1 MIKTAPDARPWVEKY
16 RPRKIAE
23 VSQQVEAKRL
33 LSRIIETGNMPH
45 LLFFGPPGS
54 GKTSAALALV
64 KELFGRE
71 DAKTR
76 LLELN
81 ASDERGIRVVREKIK
96 KYTRTNTPKGK
107 INPETG
113 RREDA
118 KTRLL
123 ELNAS
128 DERGIRVVRE
138 KIKKYTRT
146 NTPKGKINPE
156 TGREM
161 PPWKIVILDEA
172 DMMTPDAQA
181 ALRRIM
187 EAFARNTRFIIIC
200 NYIHK
205 IIDPL
210 FSRCSP
216 HRFEPVSPDAQMERL
231 QMICK
236 AENLNVEEAAI
247 HRLMNLTNGD
257 LRRAVNLLQS
267 AAGIHQNITED
278 AILEVAVMVAE
289 VVKTDSLS
297 DLQKATILHELGAT
311 EFAVLQGANSL
322 LQLLSAC
329 LKIQAVVLQQP

>member
-1 MIKTAPDARPWVEKY
+1 MSKTSVDTRPWVEKY

-23 VSQQVEAKRL
+23 VSQQAEAKRL
-33 LSRIIETGNMPH
+33 LSRIVATGNMPH

-71 DAKTR
+71 ESKTR

-81 ASDERGIRVVREKIK
+81 ASDERGGAW
-96 KYTRTNTPKGK
+96 NLP
-107 INPETG
+107 
-113 RREDA
+113 
-118 KTRLL
+118 
-123 ELNAS
+123 
-128 DERGIRVVRE
+128 
-138 KIKKYTRT
+138 
-146 NTPKGKINPE
+146 
-156 TGREM
+156 EM
-161 PPWKIVILDEA
+161 PPWKIVMLDEA

-200 NYIHK
+200 NYVHK

-216 HRFEPVSPDAQMERL
+216 HRFEPVSRDAQTERL

-236 AENLNVEEAAI
+236 AENLSVEGKVLE
-247 HRLMNLTNGD
+247 RLMSLTSGD

-267 AAGIHQNITED
+267 AAGIHQTITEN
-278 AILEVAVMVAE
+278 AILEVAVHPPTDVVTSVLTACATSPEAVNEVAEEVTNQGWDIALLLQEMVAE
-289 VVKTDSLS
+289 VVKAPNLS
-297 DLQKATILHELGAT
+297 DLQKATILHELGAK
-311 EFAVLQGANSL
+311 EFAVLQGAHSL
-322 LQLLSAC
+322 LQLLAVC
-329 LKIQAVVLQQP
+329 LKIQEVMLQA

>member
-1 MIKTAPDARPWVEKY
+1 MLKTAADSRPWVEKY
-16 RPRKIAE
+16 RPRKVAD
-23 VSQQVEAKRL
+23 VSQQAEAKRL

-71 DAKTR
+71 EAKTR

-113 RREDA
+113 RWVGVGVF
-118 KTRLL
+118 L
-123 ELNAS
+123 
-128 DERGIRVVRE
+128 G
-138 KIKKYTRT
+138 
-146 NTPKGKINPE
+146 G
-156 TGREM
+156 EM

-187 EAFARNTRFIIIC
+187 EALARNTR
-200 NYIHK
+200 

-216 HRFEPVSPDAQMERL
+216 HRFEPVSADAQIERL

-236 AENLNVEEAAI
+236 AENLNVEEGALA
-247 HRLMNLTNGD
+247 RLIDLTCGD

-267 AAGIHQNITED
+267 AAGIHQTITED
-278 AILEVAVMVAE
+278 AILEVAVVNEIAEEVTNQGWDVALLLQEMVTE
-289 VVKTDSLS
+289 VVKSDSLS
-297 DLQKATILHELGAT
+297 DLQKATILHELGSA
-311 EFAVLQGANSL
+311 EFAVLQG
-322 LQLLSAC
+322 
-329 LKIQAVVLQQP
+329 KQP

>member
-1 MIKTAPDARPWVEKY
+1 MLKTPFDSRPWVEKY

-33 LSRIIETGNMPH
+33 LTRIIETGNMPH

-81 ASDERGIRVVREKIK
+81 ASDERGIRVVRERIK
-96 KYTRTNTPKGK
+96 R
-107 INPETG
+107 
-113 RREDA
+113 
-118 KTRLL
+118 
-123 ELNAS
+123 
-128 DERGIRVVRE
+128 
-138 KIKKYTRT
+138 YTRT

-236 AENLNVEEAAI
+236 AENLNVEAGALE
-247 HRLMNLTNGD
+247 RLMSLTSGD

-267 AAGIHQNITED
+267 AAGIHQKITEDAILEVAVSAAGIHQKITED

-289 VVKTDSLS
+289 VVKSDSLS
-297 DLQKATILHELGAT
+297 DLQKATMLHELAAA
-311 EFAVLQGANSL
+311 EFAILQGANSL

-329 LKIQAVVLQQP
+329 LKIQAVLLQA

>member
-1 MIKTAPDARPWVEKY
+1 MSKTASDSRPWVEKY

-113 RREDA
+113 R
-118 KTRLL
+118 
-123 ELNAS
+123 
-128 DERGIRVVRE
+128 
-138 KIKKYTRT
+138 
-146 NTPKGKINPE
+146 
-156 TGREM
+156 EM
-161 PPWKIVILDEA
+161 PPWKVVMLDEA

-200 NYIHK
+200 NYVHK

-216 HRFEPVSPDAQMERL
+216 HRFEPVSPEAQIERL

-236 AENLNVEEAAI
+236 AESLTVASRALE
-247 HRLMNLTNGD
+247 RLMSLTCGD

-267 AAGIHQNITED
+267 AAGIHRTITED
-278 AILEVAVMVAE
+278 AILEVAVHPPSYVVQSVLSACATSPDAMVVE
-289 VVKTDSLS
+289 VVKSDHLS
-297 DLQKATILHELGAT
+297 DLQKATILHELGVT
-311 EFAVLQGANSL
+311 EFAVLQGAHSL
-322 LQLLSAC
+322 LQLLSVC
-329 LKIQAVVLQQP
+329 LKIQAVFLQSPSPVP

>member
-1 MIKTAPDARPWVEKY
+1 
-16 RPRKIAE
+16 
-23 VSQQVEAKRL
+23 
-33 LSRIIETGNMPH
+33 MPH

-71 DAKTR
+71 DAK
-76 LLELN
+76 
-81 ASDERGIRVVREKIK
+81 S
-96 KYTRTNTPKGK
+96 
-107 INPETG
+107 
-113 RREDA
+113 
-118 KTRLL
+118 RLL

-187 EAFARNTRFIIIC
+187 EAFAKNTRFIIIC

-216 HRFEPVSPDAQMERL
+216 HRFEPVSPDAQVERL
-231 QMICK
+231 KMICK
-236 AENLNVEEAAI
+236 AENLNVDEAALV
-247 HRLMNLTNGD
+247 RLMNLTSGD

-267 AAGIHQNITED
+267 AAGIHQKITED
-278 AILEVAVMVAE
+278 AILEVAVHPPSYVVQSVLNACATSPEAMVAE
-289 VVKTDSLS
+289 VVKSNALS
-297 DLQKATILHELGAT
+297 DLQKASILHELGST

-322 LQLLSAC
+322 LQLLSVC
-329 LKIQAVVLQQP
+329 LKIQAVVLQA

>member
-1 MIKTAPDARPWVEKY
+1 MSKTVIDSRPWVEKY

-23 VSQQVEAKRL
+23 VSQQTEAKRL

-71 DAKTR
+71 D
-76 LLELN
+76 
-81 ASDERGIRVVREKIK
+81 S
-96 KYTRTNTPKGK
+96 
-107 INPETG
+107 
-113 RREDA
+113 

-161 PPWKIVILDEA
+161 PPWKIVMLDEA

-200 NYIHK
+200 NYVHK

-231 QMICK
+231 HMICK
-236 AENLNVEEAAI
+236 AENLTVEDRALE
-247 HRLMNLTNGD
+247 RLMNLTCGD

-267 AAGIHQNITED
+267 AAGIHRTITED
-278 AILEVAVMVAE
+278 AILEVAVHPPTYVVQSVLTACATSPEAVNEVTEEVANQGWD
-289 VVKTDSLS
+289 VALL
-297 DLQKATILHELGAT
+297 LQEASAARSVCVQNQGEAVEHTAGAT
-311 EFAVLQGANSL
+311 TNSL
-322 LQLLSAC
+322 DS
-329 LKIQAVVLQQP
+329 

>member
-1 MIKTAPDARPWVEKY
+1 MLKTAADSRPWVEKY
-16 RPRKIAE
+16 RPRKVAD
-23 VSQQVEAKRL
+23 VSQQAEAKRL

-71 DAKTR
+71 
-76 LLELN
+76 E
-81 ASDERGIRVVREKIK
+81 
-96 KYTRTNTPKGK
+96 
-107 INPETG
+107 
-113 RREDA
+113 A

-187 EAFARNTRFIIIC
+187 EALARNTRFIIIC

-216 HRFEPVSPDAQMERL
+216 HRFEPVSADAQIERL

-236 AENLNVEEAAI
+236 AENLNVEEGALA
-247 HRLMNLTNGD
+247 RLIDLTCGD

-267 AAGIHQNITED
+267 AAGIHQTITED
-278 AILEVAVMVAE
+278 AILEVAVHPPSYVVQSVLTACATSPEAVNEIAEEVTNQGWDVALLLQEMVTE
-289 VVKTDSLS
+289 VVKSDSLS
-297 DLQKATILHELGAT
+297 DLQKATILHELGSA

-329 LKIQAVVLQQP
+329 LKIQAVLLQA

>member
-1 MIKTAPDARPWVEKY
+1 MSKASVDTRPWVEKY

-33 LSRIIETGNMPH
+33 LSRIVATGNMPH

-71 DAKTR
+71 
-76 LLELN
+76 E
-81 ASDERGIRVVREKIK
+81 S
-96 KYTRTNTPKGK
+96 
-107 INPETG
+107 
-113 RREDA
+113 

-161 PPWKIVILDEA
+161 PPWKIVMLDEA

-200 NYIHK
+200 NYVHK

-216 HRFEPVSPDAQMERL
+216 HRFEPVSRDAQMERL

-236 AENLNVEEAAI
+236 AENLSVEEKVLE
-247 HRLMNLTNGD
+247 RLMSLTSGD

-267 AAGIHQNITED
+267 AAGIHQTITEN
-278 AILEVAVMVAE
+278 AILEVAVHPPTDVVTSVLTACATSPEAVNEVAEEVTNQGWDMVTE
-289 VVKTDSLS
+289 VVKAPNLS
-297 DLQKATILHELGAT
+297 DLQKATILHELGAK
-311 EFAVLQGANSL
+311 EFAVLQGAHSL
-322 LQLLSAC
+322 LQLLAVC
-329 LKIQAVVLQQP
+329 LKIQEVLLEA